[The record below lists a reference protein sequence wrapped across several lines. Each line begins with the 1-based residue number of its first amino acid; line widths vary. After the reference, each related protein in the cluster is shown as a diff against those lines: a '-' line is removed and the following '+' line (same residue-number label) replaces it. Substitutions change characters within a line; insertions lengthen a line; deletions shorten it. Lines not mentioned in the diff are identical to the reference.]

1 MRHEDIQDA
10 SGECAPQRTSFQYQR
25 IGHGQHGREINRATL
40 RMQTPN
46 AENLSLK
53 NPSLRSGSLWVLC
66 AKVAGALA
74 AYALAALISRQWGAQ
89 HYGAFELAVVLTW
102 ILAMVG
108 RLGLDGAWVK
118 HGAQGVAAGGFRSLR
133 SAISSALVVAGVSV
147 ILGLGLTAW
156 RGGVASGFESPEL
169 EWMLGWGWAA
179 VPGLALLGLAA
190 EMLRGANCMAAY
202 AWLQRG
208 AVLCVVMVG
217 CILVPNGNPFAWFA
231 GGAMALAVVAI
242 GLALRTYAVPVGG
255 HEVSLGQLFH
265 TGWPMLL
272 AAATFEMMSW
282 TDTLLCGIYL
292 DEVDVGRYRLAFRL
306 SALLTLGQAAINSAI
321 APRIAQAHA
330 HHPNRLEPMLSQ
342 AARWNWG
349 IALSGVVFLGV
360 FGAEI
365 LPCFDADFGD
375 ASTES
380 VLYWL
385 LVGSAF
391 NAICGPVL
399 TFMNMTGDERP
410 ARNVVLVAAVVN
422 LLLNL
427 WWIPIHG
434 MAGAAMATVAAT
446 ILWNLSALIHVRKHH
461 GIWMFWPALAT
472 RYPGEQN
479 E

>member
-1 MRHEDIQDA
+1 MRHEDIQNPG
-10 SGECAPQRTSFQYQR
+10 GECASQRTSLQNQC
-25 IGHGQHGREINRATL
+25 IGHGHHGREINRATL

-102 ILAMVG
+102 ILAMFG
-108 RLGLDGAWVK
+108 RLGLDGAWVR

-133 SAISSALVVAGVSV
+133 SAITSVLLVAGVAIV
-147 ILGLGLTAW
+147 LGLGLTAW
-156 RGGVASGFESPEL
+156 RGEVASGFGSPEL
-169 EWMLGWGWAA
+169 ERMLGWCWAA

-190 EMLRGANCMAAY
+190 EMLRGANRMAAY

-208 AVLCVVMVG
+208 SVLLVVLVG
-217 CILVPNGNPFAWFA
+217 CLLGADENPFAWFA
-231 GGAMALAVVAI
+231 GGTMALAAVAV
-242 GLALRTYAVPVGG
+242 GFALRTYSLSVGA

-282 TDTLLCGIYL
+282 TDTLLCGVYL

-330 HHPNRLEPMLSQ
+330 QDPNRLEPMLSQ

-349 IALSGVVFLGV
+349 IALSGGLFLGL

-365 LPCFDADFGD
+365 LPWFDADFGNV
-375 ASTES
+375 STEK
-380 VLYWL
+380 VLHLL

-427 WWIPIHG
+427 WWIPIYG
-434 MAGAAMATVAAT
+434 MTGAAMATVTAT

-472 RYPGEQN
+472 RNPRE
-479 E
+479 